1 MRSANLRL
9 RTVDG
14 RRTAALSG
22 VGRTSHAA
30 SSPPTHARPSRA
42 ASHPCAPSLSLPDRR
57 IAGHAER
64 MDGLDSSAQ
73 RQRAKVRRTDLGR
86 RVTAESVAMICARLL
101 GPDRTI
107 VSLRMRPS
115 RSHRSTLVRRP
126 HRGESGSAPGANASM
141 SAPLGL
147 GSAIL
152 RRRQR
157 AGCCKSP
164 DRPWARR

>member
-9 RTVDG
+9 RTVDS

-73 RQRAKVRRTDLGR
+73 RQRAKVLRTDLGR
-86 RVTAESVAMICARLL
+86 RVTAESVAIICARLL

-115 RSHRSTLVRRP
+115 EAIAARWCGGRIAGNPDPRLGRTPECLP
-126 HRGESGSAPGANASM
+126 HLASAPQFCGDGKEPAAAN
-141 SAPLGL
+141 
-147 GSAIL
+147 
-152 RRRQR
+152 
-157 AGCCKSP
+157 
-164 DRPWARR
+164 RPT